1 MNDKFYVVYS
11 SDNIWIDEDWCDTVY
26 ELEEKYFTSAEK
38 AEEYME
44 CLEHV
49 NAGCYYVK
57 EVVCGDDFDCKPII
71 EEYERKQK
79 EEELRDAKRSRL
91 QNVDSYALYKSRI
104 DGSNYG
110 ENLKKFKEEYA
121 DYIENGAEWS
131 EW

>member
-1 MNDKFYVVYS
+1 MTDKFYVVYS
-11 SDNIWIDEDWCDTVY
+11 SDNIWIDDDWYDTVY
-26 ELEEKYFTSAEK
+26 ELEEKYFTSEEK

-91 QNVDSYALYKSRI
+91 QNVDNYALYKSRI

-110 ENLKKFKEEYA
+110 ENLKKFKAEYA
-121 DYIENGAEWS
+121 DYIENGN
-131 EW
+131 